1 VQWYRL
7 QRLSV
12 TQQASEKS
20 CVRSRQSV
28 TTSYEQEMQYGEFF
42 STDGR
47 TYEVM
52 TQRLMLGFGTG
63 G

>member
-1 VQWYRL
+1 MVSSSALVGDAAGIRE
-7 QRLSV
+7 SG
-12 TQQASEKS
+12 
-20 CVRSRQSV
+20 VRSRQSV
-28 TTSYEQEMQYGEFF
+28 TTSYEQEMRFGEFF